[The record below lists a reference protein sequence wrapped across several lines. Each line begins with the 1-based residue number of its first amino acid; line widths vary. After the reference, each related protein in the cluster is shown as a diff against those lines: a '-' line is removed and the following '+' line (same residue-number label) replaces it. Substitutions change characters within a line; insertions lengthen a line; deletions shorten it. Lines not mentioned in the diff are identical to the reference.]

1 MRLIHKENPQKLYI
15 VKIRKQMESPDQ
27 SALLIMGRF
36 RGQMSAV
43 QSDLDENTILRLVV
57 TISAGTTDKLQ
68 PLDVTVNK
76 AAFSMIVST
85 SGMPR
90 ESWNSLRTKGTLNL
104 VMSILT

>member
-1 MRLIHKENPQKLYI
+1 
-15 VKIRKQMESPDQ
+15 MESPDQ

-36 RGQMSAV
+36 RGQMSAAV